1 MQMAARSQRLQG
13 LDFSENGVQ
22 NQEMVPNDHYV
33 EEQNITNAEWRSN
46 CYEYRKIYCLFAFK
60 TCMLVD

>member
-1 MQMAARSQRLQG
+1 MQGLYCYLCTCNILICFLNIVQMAARSQRLQG

-33 EEQNITNAEWRSN
+33 EE
-46 CYEYRKIYCLFAFK
+46 
-60 TCMLVD
+60 